1 MSQAPLRK
9 QSRWSLWIPLGKSPD
24 SHGTRCRRP
33 RVADITWFYRRFYR
47 IWTMYMSLSLSH
59 CTSILYIYI
68 YYVYIYIY
76 VCVCDLVFL
85 IYLFMIF
92 FWYLSTSPH
101 RTGKKKRSMTEPL
114 DLCRGPLKIWLCD
127 FGCNQWHHGSGW
139 WIGFGKI
146 FTGNPWGFYHEM
158 NWVFRLIFSHHPSL
172 WCEDFPALNLDLYC
186 IYSLVGGIPT
196 YPSEKWWSE

>member
-59 CTSILYIYI
+59 CTSIYYIYI

-101 RTGKKKRSMTEPL
+101 RTGKKNDR
-114 DLCRGPLKIWLCD
+114 WLNHWISAVAPWR
-127 FGCNQWHHGSGW
+127 FGCAISGVTNGTMAVVDGLVLGKSSPETHGVFTMK
-139 WIGFGKI
+139 WIGFSGYFFPI
-146 FTGNPWGFYHEM
+146 IQVYD
-158 NWVFRLIFSHHPSL
+158 VRISRL
-172 WCEDFPALNLDLYC
+172 
-186 IYSLVGGIPT
+186 
-196 YPSEKWWSE
+196 